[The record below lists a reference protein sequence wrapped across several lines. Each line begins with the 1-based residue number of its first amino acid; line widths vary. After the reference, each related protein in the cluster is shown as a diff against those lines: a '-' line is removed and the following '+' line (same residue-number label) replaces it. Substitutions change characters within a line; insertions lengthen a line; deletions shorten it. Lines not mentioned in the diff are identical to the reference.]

1 MKMSNPVFSSID
13 NIDWHRSLRQSNTG
27 TVTMD
32 DVIQKTS
39 ITLGIIVAFAAANF
53 ALAWVVPPLASLL
66 SLIGA
71 IGAMVMVLV
80 STFGNKFE
88 SAGVTIAY
96 AVFEGLMLG
105 GMSTV
110 IASTYTAKW
119 GMVVGQ
125 ALLGTIAVFIVMLIV
140 YRMKLIEVTQRFK
153 SFIIVMLLG
162 VLAVAL
168 VNAIYS
174 VFTGYNPL
182 SGGALGIGCSLVCIV
197 LAALCLILDLDSAE
211 QAVAEGMP
219 RGAAWGIALGFAVTL
234 VWLYVN
240 ILNVLRGGGD

>member
-39 ITLGIIVAFAAANF
+39 ITLGIIVASAAANF

-71 IGAMVMVLV
+71 IGALVMVLV

-140 YRMKLIEVTQRFK
+140 YRMKLIEVTKKFK

-162 VLAVAL
+162 GAVP
-168 VNAIYS
+168 YPGFRFS
-174 VFTGYNPL
+174 RTG
-182 SGGALGIGCSLVCIV
+182 SSIGH
-197 LAALCLILDLDSAE
+197 
-211 QAVAEGMP
+211 
-219 RGAAWGIALGFAVTL
+219 AAWCRVGHCARVCCDAGMAVCQHSERSQGR
-234 VWLYVN
+234 
-240 ILNVLRGGGD
+240 RGLADAQH